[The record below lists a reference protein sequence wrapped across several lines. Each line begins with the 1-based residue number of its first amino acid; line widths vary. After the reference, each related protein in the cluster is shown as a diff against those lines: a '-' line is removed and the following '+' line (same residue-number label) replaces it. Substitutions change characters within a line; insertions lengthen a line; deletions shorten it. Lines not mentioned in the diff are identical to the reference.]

1 MKKQRYQKKS
11 IREIETKKNYNGE
24 ASPYRDFMNAQQ
36 SYLTD
41 GEVEE
46 NALANPDMLSEDD
59 NIFRRPLS
67 DLGKFQLEVIQEAV
81 KDLSPQQQRVL
92 YLCGQLGK
100 SQTEAAK
107 ELGID
112 KSAVCKL
119 LQRIQRIIRN
129 RYQSEL
135 EKEKAR

>member
-36 SYLTD
+36 SYLSD
-41 GEVEE
+41 GDTEE

-59 NIFRRPLS
+59 NIYRRPLS
-67 DLGKFQLEVIQEAV
+67 DLGKFQLEVIQETV

-92 YLCGQLGK
+92 YLCGQCGLTQK
-100 SQTEAAK
+100 ETAR
-107 ELGID
+107 ELGITQA
-112 KSAVCKL
+112 SVNEI
-119 LQRIQRIIRN
+119 LQRVRRII
-129 RYQSEL
+129 SERFIAERKKL
-135 EKEKAR
+135 SE